1 MADYSASDLRKGLK
15 IELEGVPFEI
25 TEFQFVK
32 PGKGMAM
39 YKCRIRNMINGS
51 TQDRTFREVEKIGKP
66 DIEQRELVYTYTHG
80 DKYVFSDP
88 DTYEE
93 VEINAEAVGDQKW
106 FLVEEMRVQILFFN
120 GKPIN
125 LDLPVFI
132 EKKIVETEPG
142 FRGDTANN
150 VTKPATLDNGY
161 VLQVPI
167 FINENDIVRVDTR
180 TGKYADRVSSA
191 GRK

>member
-1 MADYSASDLRKGLK
+1 MADYGTSDLRKGLK
-15 IELEGVPFEI
+15 IELDGTPFEI

-66 DIEQRELVYTYTHG
+66 DIHSRELVYTYKSG
-80 DKYVFSDP
+80 DSFVFSDP

-93 VEINAEAVGDQKW
+93 VEIDASAIGDKKW
-106 FLVEEMRVQILFFN
+106 FLIEEMHVSILFFN
-120 GKPIN
+120 GKPI
-125 LDLPVFI
+125 DFDFPVFI
-132 EKKIVETEPG
+132 EKEIIETEPG

-161 VLQVPI
+161 VIQVPI
-167 FINENDIVRVDTR
+167 FINPGDVIRVDTR
-180 TGKYADRVSSA
+180 TGKYGDRVSSA

>member
-15 IELEGVPFEI
+15 VELDGVPFEI

-39 YKCRIRNMINGS
+39 YKCRIRNMITGG

-66 DIEQRELVYTYTHG
+66 DIYSRELVYTYKSGTN
-80 DKYVFSDP
+80 YVFSDP
-88 DTYEE
+88 ETYEE
-93 VEINAEAVGDQKW
+93 VEIDEETLGDRKW
-106 FLVEEMRVQILFFN
+106 FLIEEMHIGILFFN
-120 GKPIN
+120 GKPIDFN
-125 LDLPVFI
+125 FPVFI
-132 EKKIVETEPG
+132 EKEIIETEPG

-161 VLQVPI
+161 VIQVPI
-167 FINENDIVRVDTR
+167 FINPGDIVRVDTR
-180 TGKYADRVSSA
+180 TGKYGDRVSSA

>member
-1 MADYSASDLRKGLK
+1 MAEYRTSDLRKGLK
-15 IELEGVPFEI
+15 VELDGVPFEI

-51 TQDRTFREVEKIGKP
+51 TQDRTFREVESIGKP
-66 DIEQRELVYTYTHG
+66 DIEQRELVYTYVHG

-93 VEINAEAVGDQKW
+93 VEINEEAVGDQKW
-106 FLVEEMRVQILFFN
+106 FLVEEMRVQILFYN

-132 EKKIVETEPG
+132 EKVIIQTEPG

-167 FINENDIVRVDTR
+167 FINEGDVVRVDTR

>member
-1 MADYSASDLRKGLK
+1 LK
-15 IELEGVPFEI
+15 IELEGIPYEI

-32 PGKGMAM
+32 PGKGAAM
-39 YKCRIRNMINGS
+39 YKCRIRNMITGG

-66 DIEQRELVYTYTHG
+66 DIHSRELVYTYTSG
-80 DKYVFSDP
+80 DNFVFSDP
-88 DTYEE
+88 ETYEE
-93 VEINAEAVGDQKW
+93 VEISATAIGDRKW
-106 FLVEEMRVQILFFN
+106 FLKEEMHVDILFFN
-120 GKPIN
+120 GKPVDF
-125 LDLPVFI
+125 DLPVFI
-132 EKKIVETEPG
+132 EREVTETEPG

-161 VLQVPI
+161 EVQVPI
-167 FINENDIVRVDTR
+167 FINVGDIVRIDTR

>member
-15 IELEGVPFEI
+15 IEVEGIPYEI

-32 PGKGMAM
+32 PGKGAAM
-39 YKCRIRNMINGS
+39 YKCRIRNMITGG

-66 DIEQRELVYTYTHG
+66 DIMSRELVYTYESAG
-80 DKYVFSDP
+80 NYVFSDP
-88 DTYEE
+88 ETYEE
-93 VEINAEAVGDQKW
+93 VEISADAIGERKW
-106 FLVEEMRVQILFFN
+106 YLKEEMHVDILFFN
-120 GKPIN
+120 GKPIDF
-125 LDLPVFI
+125 DLPVFV
-132 EKKIVETEPG
+132 EREVVETEPG

-150 VTKPATLDNGY
+150 VTKPAKLENGY
-161 VLQVPI
+161 EVQVPI
-167 FINENDIVRVDTR
+167 FINEGDIVRIDTR

>member
-32 PGKGMAM
+32 PGKGAAM
-39 YKCRIRNMINGS
+39 YKCRIRNMITGG

-66 DIEQRELVYTYTHG
+66 DIYSRELVYTYASG
-80 DKYVFSDP
+80 DNYVFSDP
-88 DTYEE
+88 ETYEE
-93 VEINAEAVGDQKW
+93 VEIGAAAIGDRKW
-106 FLVEEMRVQILFFN
+106 FLKEEMVVQILFFN
-120 GKPIN
+120 GKPIDF
-125 LDLPVFI
+125 DLPVFI
-132 EKKIVETEPG
+132 EREVTETEPG

-161 VLQVPI
+161 EVQVPI
-167 FINENDIVRVDTR
+167 FINQGDIVRIDTR

>member
-15 IELEGVPFEI
+15 IELDGIPFEI

-32 PGKGMAM
+32 PGKGAAM
-39 YKCRIRNMINGS
+39 YKCRIRNMLTGG
-51 TQDRTFREVEKIGKP
+51 TQDRTFREVEKIGIP
-66 DIEQRELVYTYTHG
+66 DIHSRELVYTYESG
-80 DKYVFSDP
+80 DHFVFSDP
-88 DTYEE
+88 ETYEE
-93 VEINAEAVGDQKW
+93 VEVSSTAIGDRKW
-106 FLVEEMRVQILFFN
+106 FLKEEMHVSILFFN
-120 GKPIN
+120 GKPVDF
-125 LDLPVFI
+125 DLPVFI
-132 EKKIVETEPG
+132 ERSVTDTEPG

-161 VLQVPI
+161 ELQVPI
-167 FINENDIVRVDTR
+167 FINVGDIIRVDTR

>member
-1 MADYSASDLRKGLK
+1 MADYGTSDLRKGLK
-15 IELEGVPFEI
+15 IELDGIPFEI

-66 DIEQRELVYTYTHG
+66 DINSRELVYTYKSG
-80 DKYVFSDP
+80 ESYVFSDP

-93 VEINAEAVGDQKW
+93 VEIDASAIGDKKW
-106 FLVEEMRVQILFFN
+106 FLIEEMHVSILFFN
-120 GKPIN
+120 GKPI
-125 LDLPVFI
+125 DFDFPVFI
-132 EKKIVETEPG
+132 EKEIIETEPG

-167 FINENDIVRVDTR
+167 FINPGDIIRVDTR
-180 TGKYADRVSSA
+180 TGKYGDRVSSA

>member
-1 MADYSASDLRKGLK
+1 MAEYRTSDLRKGLK
-15 IELEGVPFEI
+15 VELDGVPFEI

-51 TQDRTFREVEKIGKP
+51 TQDRTFREVESIGIP
-66 DIEQRELVYTYTHG
+66 DMEQRELVYTYVHG

-93 VEINAEAVGDQKW
+93 VEINEEAVGDQKW
-106 FLVEEMRVQILFFN
+106 FLVEEMRVQILFYN

-125 LDLPVFI
+125 IDLPVFI
-132 EKKIVETEPG
+132 EKVIIETEPG

-167 FINENDIVRVDTR
+167 FINENDVVRVDTR

>member
-1 MADYSASDLRKGLK
+1 MYSASDLRKGLK

-66 DIEQRELVYTYTHG
+66 DMESRELVYTYTHG
-80 DKYVFSDP
+80 TSFVFSDP
-88 DTYEE
+88 VTYEE
-93 VEINAEAVGDQKW
+93 VEINADAIGDRKW
-106 FLVEEMRVQILFFN
+106 FLVEEMHVDILFFN
-120 GKPIN
+120 GKPIDFN
-125 LDLPVFI
+125 LPVFI
-132 EKKIVETEPG
+132 EKTVSQTDPG

-167 FINENDIVRVDTR
+167 FINEGDVVRVDTR

>member
-1 MADYSASDLRKGLK
+1 MADYGTSDLRKGLK
-15 IELEGVPFEI
+15 IELDGTPFEI

-66 DIEQRELVYTYTHG
+66 DIHSRELVYTYKSG
-80 DKYVFSDP
+80 DSYVFSDP
-88 DTYEE
+88 DTFEE
-93 VEINAEAVGDQKW
+93 VEIDASAIGDKKW
-106 FLVEEMRVQILFFN
+106 FLIEEMHVSILFFN
-120 GKPIN
+120 GKPI
-125 LDLPVFI
+125 DFDFPVFI
-132 EKKIVETEPG
+132 EKEIIETEPG

-167 FINENDIVRVDTR
+167 FINPGDIIRVDTR
-180 TGKYADRVSSA
+180 TGKYGDRVSSA

>member
-1 MADYSASDLRKGLK
+1 MADYGTSDLRKGLK
-15 IELEGVPFEI
+15 IELDGVPFEV

-39 YKCRIRNMINGS
+39 YKCRIRNMITGG

-66 DIEQRELVYTYTHG
+66 DIYSRELVYTYKSG
-80 DKYVFSDP
+80 ENYVFSDP
-88 DTYEE
+88 ETFEE
-93 VEINAEAVGDQKW
+93 VEIAEETIGDKKW
-106 FLVEEMRVQILFFN
+106 FLIEEMHVNILFYN
-120 GKPIN
+120 GKPI
-125 LDLPVFI
+125 DFDFPVFI
-132 EKKIVETEPG
+132 EKEIIETEPG

-161 VLQVPI
+161 QLQVPI
-167 FINENDIVRVDTR
+167 FINPGDIVRVDTR

-191 GRK
+191 RRK